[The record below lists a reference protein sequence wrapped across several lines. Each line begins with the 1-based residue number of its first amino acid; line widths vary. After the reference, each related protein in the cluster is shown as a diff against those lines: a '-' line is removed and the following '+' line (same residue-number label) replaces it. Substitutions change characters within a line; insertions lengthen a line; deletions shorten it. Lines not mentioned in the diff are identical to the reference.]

1 MAYDPNRQHKI
12 QTAEESLHWISF
24 NLKQLNATLKEV
36 VAQFQANSPVTSY
49 MPPKAPERRY
59 NEPPRA
65 YKEDRQEDIPF

>member
-12 QTAEESLHWISF
+12 QTAEESLHWISY
-24 NLKQLNATLKEV
+24 NLKQLNATLKEILSNL
-36 VAQFQANSPVTSY
+36 QANSSVMSY
-49 MPPKAPERRY
+49 VPPKAPERRY